1 MNQTA
6 EQVTGEVKAKRKYT
20 KKPVKVEG
28 AIEPNPPAQG
38 RPARKVEQTESEAE
52 FRCTIAVDTYF
63 ETSAS
68 GDRLKK
74 HHTCTNE
81 AKHVPMVTFY
91 GKRKEESPPG
101 SKEYVIRTYPYKVR
115 YGHGAG
121 VCDAH
126 REAIEQDVRVLVS
139 AQELENQSGNMQT
152 IGLPK
157 PSPKLTKVS
166 FIAFTPPKPDV
177 ESEHLNSLMGLGE
190 VEVEEEEIE
199 TL

>member
-1 MNQTA
+1 MSATA
-6 EQVTGEVKAKRKYT
+6 EQVSDKPKRKYT
-20 KKPVKVEG
+20 KRPVTVEPG
-28 AIEPNPPAQG
+28 VEPNPPVEG

-52 FRCTIAVDTYF
+52 FRCTIALDTYF
-63 ETSAS
+63 EISAS

-91 GKRKEESPPG
+91 GKRKEEEPPG
-101 SKEYVIRTYPYKVR
+101 SKNYVIRTYPFKVR
-115 YGHGAG
+115 FGHGAG
-121 VCDAH
+121 VCDEH
-126 REAIEQDVRVLVS
+126 RKLIEQDVRVLVS

-157 PSPKLTKVS
+157 PSPKLTKVT
-166 FIAFTPPKPDV
+166 FLPFTPPKPDV
-177 ESEHLNSLMGLGE
+177 ESEHMNSLMGLGGE
-190 VEVEEEEIE
+190 DETDEEIE